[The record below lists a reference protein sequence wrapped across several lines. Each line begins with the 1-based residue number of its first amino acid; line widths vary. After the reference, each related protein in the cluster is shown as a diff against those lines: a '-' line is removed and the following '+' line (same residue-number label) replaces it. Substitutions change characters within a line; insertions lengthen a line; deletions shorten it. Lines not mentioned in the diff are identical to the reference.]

1 MYGDM
6 DAEEFYKILFKELQ
20 AEDFLIIIWLMVTF
34 YATLGKKKKMC
45 EKLQSGI
52 MVCICS
58 SEKEDP

>member
-34 YATLGKKKKMC
+34 YATLGKKKMC